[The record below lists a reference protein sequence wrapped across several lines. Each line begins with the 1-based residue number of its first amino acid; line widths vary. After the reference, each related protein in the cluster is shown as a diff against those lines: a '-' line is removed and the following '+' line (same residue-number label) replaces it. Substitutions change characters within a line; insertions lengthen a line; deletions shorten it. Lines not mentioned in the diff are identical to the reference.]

1 MSRPIRAFFVAL
13 AAALAA
19 VIPVQGAGPVLE
31 PMYAN
36 DSTVFMSAPQAVA
49 AGGIQT
55 SQDFYIVAYSRP
67 TTPPDGPI
75 TLGLNYHPLCDP
87 CLFPGPPVPAY
98 RDVVLN
104 GAPGFGTDGTAGSF
118 NPNWHVFVVVPTH
131 AWLTDPSFVP
141 VRSTAEL
148 DAGEAAGHF
157 LPINVGGENPFEM
170 DTGIIFLCVLVSSH
184 A

>member
-1 MSRPIRAFFVAL
+1 LTRSIASFVVAL
-13 AAALAA
+13 AAALGAA
-19 VIPVQGAGPVLE
+19 VPAQGAAPVLE

-36 DSTVFMSAPQAVA
+36 DSTVFMSAPRAVA

-55 SQDFYIVAYSRP
+55 SQDFYVVAYSFKA
-67 TTPPDGPI
+67 PDGPI
-75 TLGLNYHPLCDP
+75 STANGYHPLCDP

-98 RDVVLN
+98 REVVLN
-104 GAPGFGTDGTAGSF
+104 GAPGFGTNGTAGTF
-118 NPNWHVFVVVPTH
+118 NPNWHVFLVIPSP
-131 AWLTDPSFVP
+131 AWLADTNFVP

-157 LPINVGGENPFEM
+157 LPINPGGDNRFEV
-170 DTGIIFLCVLVSSH
+170 DTGIIFLCVLVSGQ

>member
-36 DSTVFMSAPQAVA
+36 DSTVFMSAPRAVA

-55 SQDFYIVAYSRP
+55 SQDFYIVAYSNMAP
-67 TTPPDGPI
+67 GAPI
-75 TLGLNYHPLCDP
+75 ATANGYHPLCDP

-98 RDVVLN
+98 REVVLN
-104 GAPGFGTDGTAGSF
+104 GSPGFGTNGTAGSF
-118 NPNWHVFVVVPTH
+118 NPNWHVFLVVPSP
-131 AWLTDPSFVP
+131 AWLNDPNFAP

-148 DAGEAAGHF
+148 DAGETAGHF
-157 LPINVGGENPFEM
+157 LPINFGGENPFER
-170 DTGIIFLCVLVSSH
+170 DIGIIFLCVLVSSQ